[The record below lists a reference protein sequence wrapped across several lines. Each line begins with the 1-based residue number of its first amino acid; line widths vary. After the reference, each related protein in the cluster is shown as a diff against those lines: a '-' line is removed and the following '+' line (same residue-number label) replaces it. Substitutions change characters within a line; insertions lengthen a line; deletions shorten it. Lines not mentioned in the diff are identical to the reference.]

1 MTGLEAADEEGCGAL
16 FALQPH
22 IPIVTPATIR
32 RIRICRIDTSY
43 QEELSQV
50 NATEAMTAP
59 MIKVEGLRKSIRNG
73 TRTVDI
79 LKGLDFTIPE
89 GQFAAIMGASGSGK
103 STLLGLLAGL
113 DMPSSG
119 DVRLNGIAISYLP
132 EDRLAQVRGKTIGF
146 VFQSYQLIPTLTAL
160 ENVLLPYELN
170 VDGADA
176 KAGQARARE
185 LLANVGLDDRFDHY
199 PVQLS
204 GGEQQR
210 VALAR
215 AFILRPPIVLA
226 DEPTGNLDSTNG
238 AHVLELLLNLN
249 RIEGTTLVL
258 VTHDAVLAAYADR
271 RITLR
276 DGLIVSDEMSA
287 ASDGDAEFRQGST
300 VME

>member
-1 MTGLEAADEEGCGAL
+1 M
-16 FALQPH
+16 
-22 IPIVTPATIR
+22 
-32 RIRICRIDTSY
+32 
-43 QEELSQV
+43 
-50 NATEAMTAP
+50 NAMEAMTTP
-59 MIKVEGLRKSIRNG
+59 MIHVEGLRKSIRNG

-79 LKGLDFTIPE
+79 LKGLDFAVPQ

-113 DMPSSG
+113 DSPSSG

-132 EDRLAQVRGKTIGF
+132 EDKLAQVRGKTIGF

-185 LLANVGLDDRFDHY
+185 LLASVGLGDRVGHY

-215 AFILRPPIVLA
+215 AFILQPPIVLA

-249 RIEGTTLVL
+249 RKEGTTLVL
-258 VTHDAVLAAYADR
+258 VTHDAVLAEYADR

-287 ASDGDAEFRQGST
+287 AGSGDAEIRQDSAM
-300 VME
+300 ME